1 VDEEFS
7 VVIVLAFNIKKKV
20 CDVFDYFLSFVR
32 KYGKKKIHNM
42 LSLMLDL

>member
-20 CDVFDYFLSFVR
+20 CDVFDFFLSFVR
-32 KYGKKKIHNM
+32 KYGKKQIHNM